1 MILVGIF
8 VKINGIIGVF
18 CMLPVFV
25 VAQEAGESPAEG
37 SSIEARLREVPSV
50 VRAVRA
56 APNAPD
62 VDGRLDDEAW
72 RAAPPLTE
80 FLQKNPVEGAVPSE
94 STEVRFVYTDRALYV
109 GFRGYDR
116 EPDRVYGRLMRR
128 DQRAAAD
135 GFSVIIDSYY
145 DRRTAFEI
153 TINPAGTRRDVFI
166 YNDGRGQDQS
176 WDPVYDWATQTDSLG
191 WTVELRIPFSQ
202 LRFPPSD
209 SVVFGV
215 RLKRNIVRRNEEV
228 NWPYF
233 PRDQAGEV
241 SNYADLVGIQGLP
254 SPRRVELLPYTAS
267 SATFEPAEAGNPFE
281 TGRSSTIRAGAD
293 LKVGVTSGLTLDL
306 TANPDF
312 GQVEADAAEVNL
324 TAFES
329 FFAEKRPFFV
339 EGTNLFQFGLAP
351 AARMHGGFGRGG
363 REGLV
368 YTRRI
373 GRSPQVFPETDGG
386 YAADLDQTTILG
398 ASKLTGQL
406 GGGWA
411 LGLMQAVTAKEQA
424 QIVDSVGLDGRSPVE
439 PMTSYTAV
447 RVERNAMRGRLAYGA
462 MGTATA
468 RRLDEPAFNNLHSR
482 AYSGGADM
490 NLRLGGDKYEFGTA
504 FMGSRV
510 EGSEEAI
517 ISTQR
522 NSRHYFQRPD
532 QTNVAVDSTRTS
544 LSGYSSYMR
553 IAKVVGVFTWEAQG
567 ATRSPGFEINDL
579 GYMRQTGYHSQKL
592 QMRVRQLRPGRLF
605 RQFTWQVQE
614 DGEFSHEWERTKTN
628 VQSSVNADFHNY
640 WNLSITGERSLSALS
655 TTLLRGGAALQQ
667 PGSWRGSVR
676 GRTDWQRPYWLNG
689 GVSHRLE
696 DVSDATTTTIDGSI
710 NIRPPGSFSASIRG
724 RLNWST
730 SDRQYLSST
739 TVGDSLYYLFGRIDR
754 QELSTTIRFDVALTS
769 RMSFEL
775 YAEPFLSAGEYGS
788 FRLVADPRADA
799 YADRFDPLDDDQLV
813 RPGNG
818 ETVEIDVNG
827 DADVDFYLSDPDFR
841 VVSLRTNAVLRWEFS
856 PGSTLFLVWQ
866 QSRRD
871 YTQVGRLNFGD
882 AFGDVFTTPGT
893 NSIAMKVA
901 YWLGS

>member
-1 MILVGIF
+1 
-8 VKINGIIGVF
+8 VKIFSIVCLFGA
-18 CMLPVFV
+18 LPVLLA
-25 VAQEAGESPAEG
+25 AQESGGPPPAG
-37 SSIEARLREVPSV
+37 SSFEARLRAVPAS

-56 APNAPD
+56 VPGAPE

-128 DQRAAAD
+128 DQRASAD

-153 TINPAGTRRDVFI
+153 SINPSGTRRDVFI

-228 NWPYF
+228 NWPFF

-241 SNYADLVGIQGLP
+241 SNYADLVGIQDLP
-254 SPRRVELLPYTAS
+254 SPRRIEVLPYTAS
-267 SATFEPAEAGNPFE
+267 SATFEPAEDGNPFA

-324 TAFES
+324 TAFETFLS
-329 FFAEKRPFFV
+329 EKRPFFV
-339 EGTNLFQFGLAP
+339 EGTNLFQVGLAP
-351 AARMHGGFGRGG
+351 AARMHGMGGGGGGGGG

-373 GRSPQVFPETDGG
+373 GRAPQLSPDTDGG

-424 QIVDSVGLDGRSPVE
+424 NIVDSAGVDGRSPVE
-439 PMTSYTAV
+439 PLTSYTAV
-447 RVERNAMRGRLAYGA
+447 RVERNAMRGRLAFGA
-462 MGTATA
+462 IGTATA
-468 RRLDEPAFNNLHSR
+468 RRMDEPSFDMLHSQ
-482 AYSGGADM
+482 AYSGGVDL
-490 NLRLGGDKYEFGTA
+490 NVRLGGDQYEFGTA
-504 FMGSRV
+504 VLGSRV
-510 EGSEEAI
+510 EGSADAI
-517 ISTQR
+517 LLTQL

-532 QTNVAVDSTRTS
+532 QTNISVDSSRTS
-544 LSGYSSYMR
+544 LSGYSAYMR
-553 IAKVVGVFTWEAQG
+553 VAKVVGVFTWEAQG
-567 ATRSPGFEINDL
+567 ATRSPGFEINDF

-605 RQFTWQVQE
+605 RQFTWQVEE
-614 DGEFSHEWERTKTN
+614 DGQFSQAWERTKTN
-628 VQSSVNADFHNY
+628 IQSSVNADFHNY
-640 WNLSITGERSLSALS
+640 WNLSLTGERQMSALS
-655 TTLLRGGAALQQ
+655 TTLLRGGAALLE
-667 PGSWRGSVR
+667 PAKWRGSVR
-676 GRTDWQRPYWLNG
+676 GRTDWQRPYWLNW
-689 GVSHRLE
+689 GVSHTAE
-696 DVSDATTTTIDGSI
+696 DVSDAKTTSIDGSI

-724 RLNWST
+724 RLNWTT
-730 SDRQYLSST
+730 SDRQYLSSA
-739 TVGDSLYYLFGRIDR
+739 TVGDSLHYLFGRIDR
-754 QELSTTIRFDVALTS
+754 RELSTTIRFDVALTS

-775 YAEPFLSAGEYGS
+775 YAEPFLSSGQYDS
-788 FRLVADPRADA
+788 FRLVADPQAEV
-799 YADRFDPLDDDQLV
+799 YSDRFDPLGADRLV
-813 RPGNG
+813 RQRDD
-818 ETVEIDVNG
+818 ETIEIDVNR
-827 DADVDFYLSDPDFR
+827 DASVDLTLSEPDFR
-841 VVSLRTNAVLRWEFS
+841 IVSLRTNAVLRWEFS

-871 YTQVGRLNFGD
+871 YTQAGTLNFGD
-882 AFGDVFTTPGT
+882 AFGDVFTSAGT
-893 NSIAMKVA
+893 NVLAMKVA